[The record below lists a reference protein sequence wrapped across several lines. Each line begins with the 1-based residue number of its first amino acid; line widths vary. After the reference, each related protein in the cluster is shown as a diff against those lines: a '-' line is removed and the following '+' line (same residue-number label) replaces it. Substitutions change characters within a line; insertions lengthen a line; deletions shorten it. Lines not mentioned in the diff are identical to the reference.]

1 MRHRLTRREFLI
13 AAGVGTATVAAPRR
27 ARAQDARTLVVAW
40 DSDIDTLD
48 PASFK
53 TNGGY
58 VTVANT
64 CDIAINWKVRPVE
77 GRPGLFR
84 SRPAEYD
91 GTLAE
96 SWAEEDNGA
105 TLVFKVRR
113 G

>member
-1 MRHRLTRREFLI
+1 MRHGLTRREFLVATGAST
-13 AAGVGTATVAAPRR
+13 AAAAVPRG
-27 ARAQDARTLVVAW
+27 ARAQEPRTLVVAW

-64 CDIAINWKVRPVE
+64 CDIAVNWKVRPVE

-96 SWAEEDNGA
+96 SWTEEIGRA
-105 TLVFKVRR
+105 HV
-113 G
+113 